1 MRHISVI
8 IPAYNEEKNI
18 IATLKVTIE
27 YLVNKFKKD
36 WELIVVDDGSADG
49 TYALTG
55 NFINASPEIRDNLK
69 LLKNERNLG
78 KGAAVRKGMIAA
90 EGAIRLFM
98 DADNS
103 TNMREFD
110 RIAPYF
116 DDSSCNIVIGS
127 RKLKSSRIIRK
138 QPLVRR
144 FMSLVHTLIIR
155 LVLGVDI
162 SDINC
167 GFKAFKADVAKKI
180 FSSQKIDGWVFDA
193 EILFLAGKFGY
204 ALKEVPVEWEH
215 KDTSKVRPLGAALSS
230 LKGIWEVKKNDLQGR
245 YVS

>member
-1 MRHISVI
+1 MRYISVI

-36 WELIVVDDGSADG
+36 WELIVVDDGSSDR
-49 TYALTG
+49 TYLLSG
-55 NFINASPEIRDNLK
+55 DFIDASPEMRDNLK
-69 LLKNERNLG
+69 LLKNETNLG
-78 KGAAVRKGMIAA
+78 KGAAVRKGMMAA
-90 EGAIRLFM
+90 QGAIQLFM

-103 TNMREFD
+103 TNIEEL
-110 RIAPYF
+110 AKVLPCF
-116 DDSSCNIVIGS
+116 DDKSCDIVIGS

-144 FMSLVHTLIIR
+144 FMSLAHTLIIC
-155 LVLGVDI
+155 LALGVDV

-180 FSSQKIDGWVFDA
+180 FSLQKIDGWVFDA
-193 EILFLAGKFGY
+193 ETLFLAGKLGY
-204 ALKEVPVEWEH
+204 ILKEVPIEWEH
-215 KDTSKVRPLGAALSS
+215 KDTSKVRPLRAALSS
-230 LKGIWEVKKNDLQGR
+230 LKGIWEVKKNDLKGR
-245 YVS
+245 YGW